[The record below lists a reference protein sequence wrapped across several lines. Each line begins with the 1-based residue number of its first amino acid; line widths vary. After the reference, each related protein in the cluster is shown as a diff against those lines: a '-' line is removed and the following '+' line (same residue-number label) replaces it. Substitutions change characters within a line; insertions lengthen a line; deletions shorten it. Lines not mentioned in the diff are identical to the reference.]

1 MSNSLNLIDI
11 YKINVFPSFSDDDYN
26 IQLNEKKLNSE
37 NEKFDVFNIL

>member
-26 IQLNEKKLNSE
+26 IQLNEKKLNLE
-37 NEKFDVFNIL
+37 NEKFDV